1 MIENNKDCCKTL
13 LIHSIVMDIT
23 IARVAET
30 NLHIQNF
37 ICSKESFK
45 CLQLSFGT
53 LIFFRMDS
61 SNPGV
66 VYVRKYA
73 TYLETSINVL
83 NSKDHRFQELYPQLP
98 EVIPMKG
105 LDAQR
110 QWYLF
115 EEVAPFCSNTEV
127 CPKPSC
133 LKPVIK
139 VDTQGASSLSNDS
152 KKRKC
157 SHCKK
162 TGSLQD

>member
-1 MIENNKDCCKTL
+1 M
-13 LIHSIVMDIT
+13 
-23 IARVAET
+23 
-30 NLHIQNF
+30 
-37 ICSKESFK
+37 
-45 CLQLSFGT
+45 G
-53 LIFFRMDS
+53 S

-73 TYLETSINVL
+73 TDLETSINVL
-83 NSKDHRFQELYPQLP
+83 KSKDHRFQELCPQLP

-115 EEVAPFCSNTEV
+115 EEVAPFCSNKEV

-162 TGSLQD
+162 LGHCKTKNGKILCPDLLEN